1 MHGQDIGMERK
12 LRDACFGRISGRQ
25 LIDDRSS
32 VEEGLWVEMYML
44 SSLQAMLLLLAIS
57 KFNER
62 SKII

>member
-1 MHGQDIGMERK
+1 MEHK

-25 LIDDRSS
+25 LIDDRPS
-32 VEEGLWVEMYML
+32 VEEGLWFEMYML

-57 KFNER
+57 NFNER